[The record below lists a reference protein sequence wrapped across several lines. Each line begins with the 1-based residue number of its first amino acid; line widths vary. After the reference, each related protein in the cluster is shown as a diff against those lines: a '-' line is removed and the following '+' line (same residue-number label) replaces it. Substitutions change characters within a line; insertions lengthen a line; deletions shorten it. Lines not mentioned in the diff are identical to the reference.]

1 VSEDADLQSVRFE
14 PLQPASRA
22 QLVVGIVVGPVV
34 WVAALIVAAIVVH
47 YTWAI
52 GLGLL
57 VALFSVLLSLAALA
71 LLRRGRDREE
81 ERYVV
86 GD

>member
-1 VSEDADLQSVRFE
+1 MNEDTRSPVFD
-14 PLQPASRA
+14 PLQPASRKR
-22 QLVVGIVVGPVV
+22 LVVGIVVGPLFWLV
-34 WVAALIVAAIVVH
+34 ALIVATIVVH

-57 VALFSVLLSLAALA
+57 VTLSSVLLSLVVLA